1 MKETEDDQEEEENEL
16 SEQEAPR
23 TRKKSGRTPVS
34 KLNSDSKTTG
44 RQRAT
49 KEIKESKK
57 SKLRSKGANDRQSKT
72 KTKKDEEGDVIAM
85 EDGSSNARRRQR
97 KKGRKS

>member
-1 MKETEDDQEEEENEL
+1 MKETEDDQEEENES

-23 TRKKSGRTPVS
+23 TRKKSGRAPVA
-34 KLNSDSKTTG
+34 KLNSGSKTTG

-72 KTKKDEEGDVIAM
+72 KTKKDEVGDAIAM
-85 EDGSSNARRRQR
+85 EDGSSNARRRQQ
-97 KKGRKS
+97 